1 MIGFFFFKL
10 EYLKG
15 KVKWHNTKNCKEYG
29 YKKKKK
35 KKSPTVCV
43 VVIFKALLVVL
54 IAGPCF
60 MSWLAA
66 LYC

>member
-1 MIGFFFFKL
+1 MIGFILFFFKL

-35 KKSPTVCV
+35 KIPYSVCGGN
-43 VVIFKALLVVL
+43 I
-54 IAGPCF
+54 
-60 MSWLAA
+60 
-66 LYC
+66 

>member
-1 MIGFFFFKL
+1 MIGFFFFFKL

-35 KKSPTVCV
+35 KIPYSVCGGN
-43 VVIFKALLVVL
+43 I
-54 IAGPCF
+54 
-60 MSWLAA
+60 
-66 LYC
+66 